1 MDKPAKRNWK
11 RVVELWRKSGLS
23 KADFCRRNNI
33 PGRRFSYYSIKFKAF
48 SRAEKPTKNVNV
60 VSASDSSNH
69 NFAEVICPAP
79 ASMVPAHSE
88 PLILRLDCGASI
100 EIVSDFNPELLRKIL
115 KAAASL

>member
-1 MDKPAKRNWK
+1 MGKPAKRNWK

-48 SRAEKPTKNVNV
+48 SRPKKPAKNVDAA
-60 VSASDSSNH
+60 SAFDSNKH

-79 ASMVPAHSE
+79 ASMVPADPE